1 MTLIALLAAC
11 TGAAF
16 VIYGISC
23 LSSERMRAEFR
34 RFGLERFRVL
44 TGALEVLGGTGLV
57 GGLLWPPALWLSSG
71 GLALLM
77 LLGVAVRVRVGDGLR
92 QTLPALL
99 LMLVNV
105 YILSASWPSRG

>member
-1 MTLIALLAAC
+1 VIVIPLLAAC

-16 VIYGISC
+16 VTYGISC
-23 LSSERMRAEFR
+23 LGSERMKAEFR

-44 TGALEVLGGTGLV
+44 TGALEVLGGVGLLA
-57 GGLLWPPALWLSSG
+57 GLLWPPALWISSG

-77 LLGVAVRVRVGDGLR
+77 MLGVGVRVRMNDGLL

-99 LMLVNV
+99 LMLVNAS
-105 YILSASWPSRG
+105 ILFASWPRRG